1 MTKIALVPILATSA
15 AIAVTS
21 ALYVTGLTLF
31 GALALFPLL
40 ILCCFIW
47 RNSRI
52 SLGLVWGK
60 GRDYTLAIVYPV
72 AVVGACA
79 LIAFASGAVT
89 FEHTHWHKAAIN
101 FGLILVQGILVGL
114 ITEEGFFRG
123 WLWASLDKIGFHRL
137 SILAFTSISFGLWH
151 ISLVTLAKGFILPP
165 SQVVLYIVNLAV
177 IGFICGQMRSL
188 SGSIVVT
195 SVSHAVWNAG
205 TYVLFGSGWFAG
217 ALGIAH
223 SQIFDAE
230 VGIVGLCLNVLFSGL
245 LWWFQLRDTERSV
258 PT

>member
-1 MTKIALVPILATSA
+1 VTKIALVPILASLA

-21 ALYVTGLTLF
+21 ALDATGLTLF
-31 GALALFPLL
+31 SALALFPLL
-40 ILCCFIW
+40 ILCCLIW

-72 AVVGACA
+72 AIVGACA
-79 LIAFASGAVT
+79 LIALASGAAT
-89 FEHTHWHKAAIN
+89 FEHTHWHKTAIN
-101 FGLILVQGILVGL
+101 FGLLLVQGILVGL

-137 SILAFTSISFGLWH
+137 SILAFTSVSFGLWH
-151 ISLVTLAKGFILPP
+151 VSLVTLAKGFILPP
-165 SQVVLYIVNLAV
+165 SQAVLYIVNVAV
-177 IGFICGQMRSL
+177 IGSIWGQMRSL
-188 SGSIVVT
+188 SGSIIVT
-195 SVSHAVWNAG
+195 SVSHALWNAG
-205 TYVLFGSGWFAG
+205 TYVLFGTGTFAG

-245 LWWFQLRDTERSV
+245 LWWFQLRHTESSV